1 MDIKESIMEKRPN
14 LSQSSIKT
22 YMSNINTTARELEKE
37 LSTTEDIISNYK
49 EILEHFKKFSPVIR
63 KTKLSAFIVA
73 LDEKENNSDEVK
85 NILTEM
91 RAQLYKDIDEA
102 NSDENK
108 QKLTKS
114 QEKNYISWDEVMKT
128 YEQLR
133 IEAEPL
139 FKLDNLT
146 RKQFQRL
153 QDFVLL
159 SMYVLT
165 PPRRSMDFTEFKLRN
180 FDKEKDNYMI
190 TTGKKKIPFLVFNAY
205 KNANKIGQQKLQI
218 SNQLRNIINKWMEKN
233 PHDYLIVGSKGNTKI
248 TQPKLNLYL
257 NNIFG
262 KNIGSSML
270 RHIYLTEKYSDVDL
284 EELQATTEA
293 IGNSLIDRTLK
304 YVKKKNKETKEAEKE
319 EKKQKGKGKKVEE
332 KVEEK
337 VEIKVEP
344 RAED

>member
-1 MDIKESIMEKRPN
+1 MDIKESIIEKRPN

-22 YMSNINTTARELEKE
+22 YMSNINTTARDLEKE
-37 LSTTEDIISNYK
+37 LSTTTDIIENYK
-49 EILEHFKKFSPVIR
+49 EILEYLNKFTPIVR

-73 LDEKENNSDEVK
+73 LDEKEKNSDEIK
-85 NILTEM
+85 TMLAEM
-91 RAQLYKDIDEA
+91 RAQLYKDAEEVDSE
-102 NSDENK
+102 DNK

-114 QEKNYISWDEVMKT
+114 QEKNYISWDEVMKI

-153 QDFVLL
+153 QDFVIL
-159 SMYVLT
+159 SLYVLT
-165 PPRRSMDFTEFKLRN
+165 PPRRSLDYTEFKLRN
-180 FDKEKDNYMI
+180 FDKEKDNYMM
-190 TTGKKKIPFLVFNAY
+190 TTGRKKIPTLVFNTF
-205 KNANKIGQQKLQI
+205 KNVGRLGQQKLQI
-218 SNQLRNIINKWMEKN
+218 SNQLRNIIMKWMDKN
-233 PHDYLIVGSKGNTKI
+233 PHDYLLLGSKGASKI

-284 EELQATTEA
+284 EELQETTESM
-293 IGNSLIDRTLK
+293 GNSLIDRTLK
-304 YVKKKNKETKEAEKE
+304 YVRKKNKETKEAEKE
-319 EKKQKGKGKKVEE
+319 AKKKPKE

-337 VEIKVEP
+337 EVKPDGVIIHDRP
-344 RAED
+344 ED

>member
-37 LSTTEDIISNYK
+37 LSTTQDIISNYK
-49 EILEHFKKFSPVIR
+49 EILEHFNKFTPVIR

-73 LDEKENNSDEVK
+73 LDEKDKNSEDVK
-85 NILTEM
+85 NILVEM

-108 QKLTKS
+108 QKLSKS
-114 QEKNYISWDEVMKT
+114 QEKAYIPWSEVMRV

-139 FKLDNLT
+139 FKLENLT

-153 QDFVLL
+153 QDFVVL
-159 SMYVLT
+159 SLYTLT
-165 PPRRSMDFTEFKLRN
+165 PPRRSMDYTEFKLRN

-190 TTGKKKIPFLVFNAY
+190 TTGKKKIPFLVFNTY

-218 SNQLRNIINKWMEKN
+218 SNQLRNIIQKWSDKN
-233 PHDYLIVGSKGNTKI
+233 PHDYLIVGSKGTDKI

-284 EELQATTEA
+284 EELQQDTEA
-293 IGNSLIDRTLK
+293 LGNSLIDRTLK
-304 YVKKKNKETKEAEKE
+304 YVRKKNKEVKE
-319 EKKQKGKGKKVEE
+319 EDKKQKGKGKE

-337 VEIKVEP
+337 VDEKVDIKVERP
-344 RAED
+344 DD

>member
-1 MDIKESIMEKRPN
+1 M
-14 LSQSSIKT
+14 L
-22 YMSNINTTARELEKE
+22 A
-37 LSTTEDIISNYK
+37 
-49 EILEHFKKFSPVIR
+49 
-63 KTKLSAFIVA
+63 
-73 LDEKENNSDEVK
+73 
-85 NILTEM
+85 EM
-91 RAQLYKDIDEA
+91 RAQLYKDAEEVDSE
-102 NSDENK
+102 DNK

-153 QDFVLL
+153 QDFVIL

-165 PPRRSMDFTEFKLRN
+165 PPRRSMDYTEFKLRN
-180 FDKEKDNYMI
+180 YDKDKDNYMM
-190 TTGKKKIPFLVFNAY
+190 TTGRKKVPTLVFNSY

-218 SNQLRNIINKWMEKN
+218 SNQLRNIITKWMEKN
-233 PHDYLIVGSKGNTKI
+233 PHDYLILGSKGDTKI

-284 EELQATTEA
+284 EELQETTESM
-293 IGNSLIDRTLK
+293 GNSLIDRTLK
-304 YVKKKNKETKEAEKE
+304 YVRKKNKETKEAEKE
-319 EKKQKGKGKKVEE
+319 AKKKPKEKVEE

-337 VEIKVEP
+337 VDEKVVRP
-344 RAED
+344 ED

>member
-1 MDIKESIMEKRPN
+1 MDIKESIIEKRPN

-22 YMSNINTTARELEKE
+22 YMSNINTTARDLQKE
-37 LSTTEDIISNYK
+37 LSTTTDIIENYK
-49 EILEHFKKFSPVIR
+49 EILEYLNKFTPIVR

-73 LDEKENNSDEVK
+73 LDEKEKNSDEIK
-85 NILTEM
+85 TMLAEM
-91 RAQLYKDIDEA
+91 RAQLYKDAEEVDSE
-102 NSDENK
+102 DNK

-153 QDFVLL
+153 QDFVIL

-165 PPRRSMDFTEFKLRN
+165 PPRRSMDYTEFKLRN
-180 FDKEKDNYMI
+180 YDKDKDNYMM
-190 TTGKKKIPFLVFNAY
+190 TTGRKKVPTLVFNSY

-218 SNQLRNIINKWMEKN
+218 SNQLRNIITKWMEKN
-233 PHDYLIVGSKGNTKI
+233 PHDYLILGSKGDTKI

-284 EELQATTEA
+284 EELQETTESM
-293 IGNSLIDRTLK
+293 GNSLIDRTLK
-304 YVKKKNKETKEAEKE
+304 YVRKKNKETKEAEKE
-319 EKKQKGKGKKVEE
+319 AKKKPKEKVEE

-337 VEIKVEP
+337 VDEKVVRP
-344 RAED
+344 ED

>member
-37 LSTTEDIISNYK
+37 LNTTQDIISNYK
-49 EILEHFKKFSPVIR
+49 EILEHFNKFTPVIR

-73 LDEKENNSDEVK
+73 LDEKDKNSEEVK
-85 NILTEM
+85 NILVEM

-102 NSDENK
+102 NNDENK

-114 QEKNYISWDEVMKT
+114 QEKNYISWDEVMKI

-165 PPRRSMDFTEFKLRN
+165 PPRRSMDYTEFKLRN
-180 FDKEKDNYMI
+180 FDKDTDNYMT

-218 SNQLRNIINKWMEKN
+218 SNQLRNIIQKWMEKN
-233 PHDYLIVGSKGNTKI
+233 PHDYLIVGSKGDTKI

-284 EELQATTEA
+284 EELQETTESM
-293 IGNSLIDRTLK
+293 GNSLIDRTLK
-304 YVKKKNKETKEAEKE
+304 YVRKKNKEVKE
-319 EKKQKGKGKKVEE
+319 EDKKQKGKGKEKVEE

-337 VEIKVEP
+337 IEIKIERP
-344 RAED
+344 DD

>member
-1 MDIKESIMEKRPN
+1 MDIKESIIEKRPN

-22 YMSNINTTARELEKE
+22 YMSNINTTARDLQKE
-37 LSTTEDIISNYK
+37 LSTTTDIIENYK
-49 EILEHFKKFSPVIR
+49 EILEYLNKFTPIVR

-73 LDEKENNSDEVK
+73 LDEKEKNSDEIK
-85 NILTEM
+85 TMLAEM
-91 RAQLYKDIDEA
+91 RAQLYKDAEEVDSE
-102 NSDENK
+102 DNK

-114 QEKNYISWDEVMKT
+114 QEKNYISWDEVMKI

-159 SMYVLT
+159 SLYVLT
-165 PPRRSMDFTEFKLRN
+165 PPRRSMDYTEFKLRN
-180 FDKEKDNYMI
+180 FDKDKDNYMV
-190 TTGKKKIPFLVFNAY
+190 TTGRKKVPTLVFNTF
-205 KNANKIGQQKLQI
+205 KNAGKLGQQKLQI
-218 SNQLRNIINKWMEKN
+218 SNQLRNIIMKWMDKN
-233 PHDYLIVGSKGNTKI
+233 PHDYLLLGSKGASKI

-284 EELQATTEA
+284 EELQETTAA

-304 YVKKKNKETKEAEKE
+304 YVRKKNKETKEAEKE
-319 EKKQKGKGKKVEE
+319 AKKKPKEKAEEKVEE

-337 VEIKVEP
+337 IVRP
-344 RAED
+344 ED